1 MDGAAQLLGYHTK
14 LDLYGASIKFSKRSQ
29 KKILQLA
36 VNCMNIGIFVHKRNR
51 KSIFVC
57 DIDRCVSCHEEVGTK
72 TVFEF
77 NAITKLALQRAI
89 DSSDVYFEPAE
100 EDTGYFVCTGFDIL
114 QQVGIPPSLRNV
126 SNHSIDTLKMVDVKH
141 LNIAGLK
148 FLGEIRVFKEKRLP
162 LIDLCED
169 DIPMIFSESQL
180 SLSDSL
186 ESLSVSCSESPPLDL
201 WELKS
206 VGSSAVTNM
215 DGSPVAVVSKRKK
228 KSSKC
233 CDSLNIRNRKRKL
246 LCVDGPASTV
256 IRNRKKR
263 KLNATSLSI
272 NGPASTVIRNRKKR
286 KLNATSLNI
295 NGPASTVIRN
305 RKKRK
310 LNATSLS
317 INGPASTV
325 IRNRKTRKLNREK
338 KQKRNSLEFINSA
351 ENFLKNNPKAVADAI
366 EFLKYSD
373 PDEYFPDDAV
383 GVYVSIYGEFWV
395 KFRLFAESSKDLRE
409 NEKPRYLK
417 EPSLEKVKDEDGSQ
431 YSDPLKD
438 EIIDFIIKYHV
449 SIL

>member
-263 KLNATSLSI
+263 Q
-272 NGPASTVIRNRKKR
+272 
-286 KLNATSLNI
+286 
-295 NGPASTVIRN
+295 
-305 RKKRK
+305 

>member
-1 MDGAAQLLGYHTK
+1 MDGSVQLLGYQTK
-14 LDLYGASIKFSKRSQ
+14 LNLYGVSIKFSKRSQ

-51 KSIFVC
+51 KNIFVC
-57 DIDRCVSCHEEVGTK
+57 DIDRCVSCHEEVGTE

-114 QQVGIPPSLRNV
+114 QQVGIPPSLQNV
-126 SNHSIDTLKMVDVKH
+126 SNHLTDTLKMVDVKH
-141 LNIAGLK
+141 LNSAGLK

-169 DIPMIFSESQL
+169 DLPMIFSESEL

-186 ESLSVSCSESPPLDL
+186 ESLSVSCLESPSLDL
-201 WELKS
+201 WELTS

-215 DGSPVAVVSKRKK
+215 DGSPVVSKRKK

-246 LCVDGPASTV
+246 LCVDGPTGTV

-263 KLNATSLSI
+263 KLNETSSSI
-272 NGPASTVIRNRKKR
+272 DGPAGTVIRNRKKR
-286 KLNATSLNI
+286 KLNETSSNI
-295 NGPASTVIRN
+295 DGPADTVIRN

-310 LNATSLS
+310 LNVTLS
-317 INGPASTV
+317 NIDGPAGTV
-325 IRNRKTRKLNREK
+325 IRNRKTRKLYHEK

-351 ENFLKNNPKAVADAI
+351 ENFMKNNPEAVADAI

-417 EPSLEKVKDEDGSQ
+417 EPSLDKVKDEDGSQ
-431 YSDPLKD
+431 YSDSLKD

>member
-1 MDGAAQLLGYHTK
+1 MDGSAQLLGYQTK
-14 LDLYGASIKFSKRSQ
+14 LNLYGVSIKFSKRSQ

-51 KSIFVC
+51 KNIFVC
-57 DIDRCVSCHEEVGTK
+57 DIDRCVSCHEEVGTE

-114 QQVGIPPSLRNV
+114 QQVGIPPSLQNV
-126 SNHSIDTLKMVDVKH
+126 SNHLTDTLKMVDVKH
-141 LNIAGLK
+141 LNSAGLK

-169 DIPMIFSESQL
+169 DLPMIFSESEL

-186 ESLSVSCSESPPLDL
+186 ESLSVSCLESPSLDL
-201 WELKS
+201 WELTS

-215 DGSPVAVVSKRKK
+215 DGSPVVSKRKK

-246 LCVDGPASTV
+246 LCVDGPTGTV

-263 KLNATSLSI
+263 KLNETSSSI
-272 NGPASTVIRNRKKR
+272 DGPAGTVIRNRKKR
-286 KLNATSLNI
+286 KLNETSSNI
-295 NGPASTVIRN
+295 DGPADIVIRN

-310 LNATSLS
+310 LNVTLS
-317 INGPASTV
+317 NIDGPAGTV
-325 IRNRKTRKLNREK
+325 IRNRKTRKLYHEK

-351 ENFLKNNPKAVADAI
+351 ENFMKNNPEAVADAI

-383 GVYVSIYGEFWV
+383 GVYVSINGEFWV

-417 EPSLEKVKDEDGSQ
+417 EPSLDKVKDEDGSQ

>member
-100 EDTGYFVCTGFDIL
+100 EDIGYFVCTGFDIL

-186 ESLSVSCSESPPLDL
+186 ELLSVSCSESPPLDL

-263 KLNATSLSI
+263 KLNATSLS
-272 NGPASTVIRNRKKR
+272 
-286 KLNATSLNI
+286 I

>member
-1 MDGAAQLLGYHTK
+1 MDGSVQLLGYQTK
-14 LDLYGASIKFSKRSQ
+14 LNLYGVSIKFSKRSQ

-51 KSIFVC
+51 KNIFVC
-57 DIDRCVSCHEEVGTK
+57 DIDRCVSCHEEVGTE

-77 NAITKLALQRAI
+77 NAITKLALQMAI

-114 QQVGIPPSLRNV
+114 QQVGIPPSLQNV
-126 SNHSIDTLKMVDVKH
+126 SNHLTDTLKMVDVKH
-141 LNIAGLK
+141 LNSAGLK

-169 DIPMIFSESQL
+169 DLPMIFSESEL

-186 ESLSVSCSESPPLDL
+186 ESLSVSCLESPSLDL
-201 WELKS
+201 WELTS

-215 DGSPVAVVSKRKK
+215 DGSPVVSKRKK

-246 LCVDGPASTV
+246 LCVDGPTGTV

-263 KLNATSLSI
+263 KLNETSSSI
-272 NGPASTVIRNRKKR
+272 DGPAGTVIRNRKKR
-286 KLNATSLNI
+286 KLNETSSNI
-295 NGPASTVIRN
+295 DGPADTVIRN

-310 LNATSLS
+310 LNVTLS
-317 INGPASTV
+317 NIDGPAGTV
-325 IRNRKTRKLNREK
+325 IRNRKTRKLYHEK

-351 ENFLKNNPKAVADAI
+351 ENFMKNNPEAVADAI

-417 EPSLEKVKDEDGSQ
+417 EPSLDKVKDEDGSQ

>member
-100 EDTGYFVCTGFDIL
+100 EDIGYFVCTGFDIL

-169 DIPMIFSESQL
+169 DIPMIFSESEL

-215 DGSPVAVVSKRKK
+215 DGSLVAVVSKRKK

-246 LCVDGPASTV
+246 LCVD
-256 IRNRKKR
+256 
-263 KLNATSLSI
+263 
-272 NGPASTVIRNRKKR
+272 
-286 KLNATSLNI
+286 
-295 NGPASTVIRN
+295 GPASTVIRN

-409 NEKPRYLK
+409 NEKPKYLK

>member
-1 MDGAAQLLGYHTK
+1 
-14 LDLYGASIKFSKRSQ
+14 
-29 KKILQLA
+29 
-36 VNCMNIGIFVHKRNR
+36 
-51 KSIFVC
+51 
-57 DIDRCVSCHEEVGTK
+57 
-72 TVFEF
+72 
-77 NAITKLALQRAI
+77 
-89 DSSDVYFEPAE
+89 
-100 EDTGYFVCTGFDIL
+100 
-114 QQVGIPPSLRNV
+114 
-126 SNHSIDTLKMVDVKH
+126 
-141 LNIAGLK
+141 
-148 FLGEIRVFKEKRLP
+148 
-162 LIDLCED
+162 
-169 DIPMIFSESQL
+169 MIFSESEL

-263 KLNATSLSI
+263 KLNATSL
-272 NGPASTVIRNRKKR
+272 N
-286 KLNATSLNI
+286 
-295 NGPASTVIRN
+295 
-305 RKKRK
+305 
-310 LNATSLS
+310 

>member
-114 QQVGIPPSLRNV
+114 QQVGIPPSLQNV
-126 SNHSIDTLKMVDVKH
+126 SNHSTDTLKMVDVKH

-169 DIPMIFSESQL
+169 DIPMIFSKSQL

-246 LCVDGPASTV
+246 LCVD
-256 IRNRKKR
+256 
-263 KLNATSLSI
+263 
-272 NGPASTVIRNRKKR
+272 
-286 KLNATSLNI
+286 
-295 NGPASTVIRN
+295 GPASTVIRN

>member
-100 EDTGYFVCTGFDIL
+100 EDIGYFVCTGFDIL

-272 NGPASTVIRNRKKR
+272 NGPASTVIRNRK
-286 KLNATSLNI
+286 
-295 NGPASTVIRN
+295 
-305 RKKRK
+305 
-310 LNATSLS
+310 
-317 INGPASTV
+317 
-325 IRNRKTRKLNREK
+325 TRKLNREK

>member
-1 MDGAAQLLGYHTK
+1 MDGSAQLLGYHTK

-272 NGPASTVIRNRKKR
+272 NGPASTVIRNRK
-286 KLNATSLNI
+286 
-295 NGPASTVIRN
+295 
-305 RKKRK
+305 
-310 LNATSLS
+310 
-317 INGPASTV
+317 
-325 IRNRKTRKLNREK
+325 TRKLSREK

>member
-228 KSSKC
+228 ESSKC

-246 LCVDGPASTV
+246 LCVD
-256 IRNRKKR
+256 
-263 KLNATSLSI
+263 
-272 NGPASTVIRNRKKR
+272 
-286 KLNATSLNI
+286 
-295 NGPASTVIRN
+295 GPASTVIRN

>member
-100 EDTGYFVCTGFDIL
+100 EDIGYFVCTGFDIL

-169 DIPMIFSESQL
+169 DIPMIFSESEL

-246 LCVDGPASTV
+246 LCVD
-256 IRNRKKR
+256 
-263 KLNATSLSI
+263 
-272 NGPASTVIRNRKKR
+272 
-286 KLNATSLNI
+286 
-295 NGPASTVIRN
+295 GPASTVIRN

>member
-1 MDGAAQLLGYHTK
+1 MDGSVQLLGYQTK
-14 LDLYGASIKFSKRSQ
+14 LNLYGVSIKFSKRSQ

-51 KSIFVC
+51 KNIFVC
-57 DIDRCVSCHEEVGTK
+57 DIDRCVSCHEEVGTE

-77 NAITKLALQRAI
+77 NAITKLALQKAI

-114 QQVGIPPSLRNV
+114 QQVGIPPSLQNV
-126 SNHSIDTLKMVDVKH
+126 SNHLTDTLKMVDVKH
-141 LNIAGLK
+141 LNSAGLK

-169 DIPMIFSESQL
+169 DLPMIFSESEL

-186 ESLSVSCSESPPLDL
+186 ESLSVSCLESPSLDL
-201 WELKS
+201 WELTS

-215 DGSPVAVVSKRKK
+215 DGSPVVSKRKK

-246 LCVDGPASTV
+246 LCVDGPTGTV

-263 KLNATSLSI
+263 KLNETSSNI
-272 NGPASTVIRNRKKR
+272 DGPADTVIRNRKKR
-286 KLNATSLNI
+286 KLNVTLSNI
-295 NGPASTVIRN
+295 DGPA
-305 RKKRK
+305 
-310 LNATSLS
+310 
-317 INGPASTV
+317 GTV
-325 IRNRKTRKLNREK
+325 IRNRKTRKLYHEK

-351 ENFLKNNPKAVADAI
+351 ENFMKNNPEAVADAI

-383 GVYVSIYGEFWV
+383 GVYVSISGEFWV

-417 EPSLEKVKDEDGSQ
+417 EPSLDKVKDEDGSQ

>member
-36 VNCMNIGIFVHKRNR
+36 VNCMNIGIFVHKRNP

-263 KLNATSLSI
+263 KLNATSL
-272 NGPASTVIRNRKKR
+272 N
-286 KLNATSLNI
+286 
-295 NGPASTVIRN
+295 
-305 RKKRK
+305 
-310 LNATSLS
+310 

>member
-263 KLNATSLSI
+263 Q
-272 NGPASTVIRNRKKR
+272 
-286 KLNATSLNI
+286 LNATSLN
-295 NGPASTVIRN
+295 
-305 RKKRK
+305 
-310 LNATSLS
+310 

>member
-1 MDGAAQLLGYHTK
+1 MDGSVQLLGYQTK
-14 LDLYGASIKFSKRSQ
+14 LNLYGVSIKFSKRSQ

-51 KSIFVC
+51 KNIFVC
-57 DIDRCVSCHEEVGTK
+57 DIDRCVSCHEEVGTE

-77 NAITKLALQRAI
+77 NAITKLALQMAI

-114 QQVGIPPSLRNV
+114 QQVGIPPSLQNV
-126 SNHSIDTLKMVDVKH
+126 SNHLTDTLKMVDVKH
-141 LNIAGLK
+141 LNSAGLK

-169 DIPMIFSESQL
+169 DLPMIFSESEL

-186 ESLSVSCSESPPLDL
+186 ESLSVSCLESPSLDL
-201 WELKS
+201 WELTS

-215 DGSPVAVVSKRKK
+215 DGSPVVSKRKK

-246 LCVDGPASTV
+246 LCVDGPTGTV

-263 KLNATSLSI
+263 KLNETSSNI
-272 NGPASTVIRNRKKR
+272 DGPADTVIRNRKKR
-286 KLNATSLNI
+286 KLNVTLSNI
-295 NGPASTVIRN
+295 DGPA
-305 RKKRK
+305 
-310 LNATSLS
+310 
-317 INGPASTV
+317 GTV
-325 IRNRKTRKLNREK
+325 IRNRKTRKLYHEK

-351 ENFLKNNPKAVADAI
+351 ENFMKNNPEAVADAI

-417 EPSLEKVKDEDGSQ
+417 EPSLDKVKDEDGSQ

>member
-1 MDGAAQLLGYHTK
+1 MDGSVQLLGYQTK
-14 LDLYGASIKFSKRSQ
+14 LNLYGVSIKFSKRSQ

-51 KSIFVC
+51 KNIFVC
-57 DIDRCVSCHEEVGTK
+57 DIDRCVSCHEEVGTE

-114 QQVGIPPSLRNV
+114 QQVGIPPSLQNV
-126 SNHSIDTLKMVDVKH
+126 SNHLTDTLKMVDVKH
-141 LNIAGLK
+141 LNSAGLK

-169 DIPMIFSESQL
+169 DLPMIFSESEL

-186 ESLSVSCSESPPLDL
+186 ESLSVSCLESPSLDL
-201 WELKS
+201 WELTS

-215 DGSPVAVVSKRKK
+215 DGSPVVSKRKK

-246 LCVDGPASTV
+246 LCVDGPTGTV

-263 KLNATSLSI
+263 KLNETSSSI
-272 NGPASTVIRNRKKR
+272 DGPAGTVIRNRKKR
-286 KLNATSLNI
+286 KLNETSSNI
-295 NGPASTVIRN
+295 DGPADTVIRN

-310 LNATSLS
+310 LNVTLS
-317 INGPASTV
+317 NIDGPAGTV
-325 IRNRKTRKLNREK
+325 IRNRKTRKLYHEK

-351 ENFLKNNPKAVADAI
+351 ENFMKNNPEAVADAI

-417 EPSLEKVKDEDGSQ
+417 EPSLDKVKDEDGSQ